1 MSQPENLSARRIS
14 KMAGKE
20 TRRILG
26 VVVPRRGQTWFFKMT
41 GPADL
46 VDKQKPVFEAFLK
59 SVRFDGG
66 SGAKP

>member
-1 MSQPENLSARRIS
+1 MPGR
-14 KMAGKE
+14 E

-26 VVVPRRGQTWFFKMT
+26 VVVLRRGQTWFFKMT

-46 VDKQKPVFEAFLK
+46 VEKQKPAFEAFLK

-66 SGAKP
+66 NGAKP